1 MNKKQQQL
9 NLAGVEIMRALR
21 LLLLL
26 PLLLLLYIT
35 VACAEVIF
43 EERFEGTT
51 ESIPT
56 LVLFAHFSCWKWFL
70 LQQEERSLF
79 GARRRRRRNTEEV
92 QEKKSLQKKKKKK
105 KKKEAI

>member
-1 MNKKQQQL
+1 MKKKQQQL
-9 NLAGVEIMRALR
+9 KLAGMEIMRALR

-26 PLLLLLYIT
+26 LLLLLLYIT

-56 LVLFAHFSCWKWFL
+56 VVLCVNFSCWKWFFSNGKKGL
-70 LQQEERSLF
+70 SLVQEGDEIQKKYKKKSLC
-79 GARRRRRRNTEEV
+79 RRRRRRKRYS
-92 QEKKSLQKKKKKK
+92 Q
-105 KKKEAI
+105 